1 MKAFSGKQFAIIGAD
16 NIGRILLE
24 RPRQSGVPA
33 EQLSLCDS
41 AAEHATNVG
50 RRLGVQVAGLHDD
63 AVCQADVWLLAT
75 PPASSGRF
83 HSHPISQAVAC
94 KKPAQGNT
102 LSLFLM

>member
-41 AAEHATNVG
+41 AAEHATMWVG
-50 RRLGVQVAGLHDD
+50 A
-63 AVCQADVWLLAT
+63 
-75 PPASSGRF
+75 
-83 HSHPISQAVAC
+83 
-94 KKPAQGNT
+94 
-102 LSLFLM
+102 